1 MFVYRGN
8 VAGYICKKNCLQMS
22 ELPNPQYPPRTNIKY
37 YIPNLVKLIKIVS
50 HPLCHRHKYLYF
62 CFLSSY
68 ADTTVENFEIWNVR
82 RDVLL
87 TNNQLDTSVPQP
99 QPQPYPQ
106 PNPQPQPQPKPQPV
120 PLPRSTLPTI
130 PLTTSTS
137 APNDEQSTV
146 EEGRRF
152 FLFSFNMSR
161 YRLATRPMFIK
172 FLLRATFQGK
182 QPSWLLFSHQ
192 RLSQCDQVVFSIWS

>member
-1 MFVYRGN
+1 M
-8 VAGYICKKNCLQMS
+8 Q
-22 ELPNPQYPPRTNIKY
+22 TNFIK
-37 YIPNLVKLIKIVS
+37 VVS
-50 HPLCHRHKYLYF
+50 HPLWHLRRYLYF

-137 APNDEQSTV
+137 APNDAQSTV
-146 EEGRRF
+146 EEGRHF
-152 FLFSFNMSR
+152 FLFSFNLSS
-161 YRLATRPMFIK
+161 YGLLAVFHKISILCYLSMETTK
-172 FLLRATFQGK
+172 
-182 QPSWLLFSHQ
+182 LLFSHQ
-192 RLSQCDQVVFSIWS
+192 RLSVCDQVVFTIWS